1 MRDWCE
7 SAGLSFYRPPQ
18 DFCPYPLLYIHIDHG
33 VSTTERSFALGSA
46 SSARPHTC
54 DRHVLSFGPRRKRRD
69 SGGRMLW
76 EHPLPSQS
84 STRLATDATTHP
96 APTVPSFLGPD
107 AHTYQNIC
115 EYTRRGGTARTCAHI
130 VACVC
135 RQPCS
140 GRHLRTPIWTRTP
153 HRAPPSRLS
162 LGLTHTRAER
172 DWWRVQGEY
181 GTRACTEHGRPLT

>member
-7 SAGLSFYRPPQ
+7 SACWALVLQTPPRLLSVPFT
-18 DFCPYPLLYIHIDHG
+18 LYTYIDHG
-33 VSTTERSFALGSA
+33 VSTTERSLELGSA
-46 SSARPHTC
+46 SSAHPHTC

-115 EYTRRGGTARTCAHI
+115 EYTCRGGTARTCAHTSSP
-130 VACVC
+130 VC
-135 RQPCS
+135 ADNPAQVGISELPS
-140 GRHLRTPIWTRTP
+140 GHGRHTEP
-153 HRAPPSRLS
+153 HRPVFPWAYTAHSLTSREDPPS
-162 LGLTHTRAER
+162 H
-172 DWWRVQGEY
+172 
-181 GTRACTEHGRPLT
+181 HP